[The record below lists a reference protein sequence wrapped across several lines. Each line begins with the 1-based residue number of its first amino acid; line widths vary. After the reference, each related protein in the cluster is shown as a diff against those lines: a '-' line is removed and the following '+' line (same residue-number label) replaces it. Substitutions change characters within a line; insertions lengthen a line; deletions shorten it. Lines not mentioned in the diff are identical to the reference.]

1 VKNENALHS
10 GFQRIRQR
18 ALQRVAEEKN
28 FARTARTRA
37 STENFFPLTGPVYAI
52 LRAGGC
58 R

>member
-1 VKNENALHS
+1 MHS